1 MKPEDVLRQA
11 FEAQAGQVEVAPDAL
26 PTIRARI
33 NARRAQR
40 RRVFVS
46 LASLATTAAAT
57 VAALA
62 VGFTS
67 CLPTNRGSQPPG
79 GSPTPPGLTTPA
91 TPTPSGSVAPTT
103 ERAPVYFMGL
113 SGGKPVLYW
122 EYHQVPIGDGSVAT
136 RIRGAL
142 TLSLSGA
149 VNDVNYGSAWSTA
162 VTVRSVTV
170 TSDAIV
176 VDLSGATV
184 GSTDPATAKIA
195 VQQLIY
201 TATGVATDMGTTRPG
216 VRLLF
221 DGAPRTTLWGS
232 VPVAGTLSRAPQA
245 EVLAQVWLVSPQE
258 GNTVNPT
265 FEVHINGSVPEANV
279 ILRVRD
285 SGGTIVYEE
294 PQTLSVGGPG
304 RGDIKLPMTLAPGA
318 YTLEAFYESPD
329 DGSIQALDDHRITV
343 R

>member
-11 FEAQAGQVEVAPDAL
+11 FEAQAGQVEFSPDAL
-26 PTIRARI
+26 PRIRARI
-33 NARRAQR
+33 GTR
-40 RRVFVS
+40 RRQRSRALFS
-46 LASLATTAAAT
+46 IASLATTAAAT
-57 VAALA
+57 VIAVA

-67 CLPTNRGSQPPG
+67 CLPGDRGSQPPG
-79 GSPTPPGLTTPA
+79 GSTTEPGLTTPA
-91 TPTPSGSVAPTT
+91 TPTPSTL
-103 ERAPVYFMGL
+103 RAPVYFMGQ

-142 TLSLSGA
+142 TVSLSGA
-149 VNDVNYGSAWSTA
+149 VNDANYGSAWSTP

-170 TSDAIV
+170 TDDAVV
-176 VDLSGATV
+176 VDLSGVTV
-184 GSTDPATAKIA
+184 GSTDPATDAIA

-201 TATGVATDMGTTRPG
+201 TATGVATDMGSTRPG

-221 DGAPRTTLWGS
+221 DGAQRSTLWGS
-232 VPVAGTLSRAPQA
+232 VPVAGILTRAPQG
-245 EVLAQVWLVSPQE
+245 ETLAQVWLVSPQE

-285 SGGTIVYEE
+285 SGGTIVYDK

-304 RGDIKLPMTLAPGA
+304 RGDIKVPMTLAPGS

-329 DGSIQALDDHRITV
+329 DGSIQALDDHHITV